1 MNSLAVSAAQ
11 ALVQSMTTSTW
22 NEIRSSI
29 SATLNRHRAGKRLIS
44 ELNATHTRLMANRSN
59 RDSEMIRWALMLDA
73 LAESSPGAA
82 TDVQFIHQYLNQAVA
97 GRGRP
102 QITQIPTTLV
112 MAPSS
117 RWRSSVTKQP

>member
-1 MNSLAVSAAQ
+1 
-11 ALVQSMTTSTW
+11 
-22 NEIRSSI
+22 
-29 SATLNRHRAGKRLIS
+29 
-44 ELNATHTRLMANRSN
+44 MANRSN